1 MTKSY
6 SGSAVPR
13 HFVFIMGDGAFVV
26 QWDESRVQDILT
38 GEYRGLRDDTFGHA
52 ITDYELN
59 QLMAAGRV
67 EAYNR
72 NWVWL
77 YSLPEPNRFQTELKT
92 QERVRDRFRA
102 FYLNTTLPKSQ
113 LEQIRSLLLN
123 LGLGDDFSAQGRG
136 GLVVIAGREGNPFLH
151 FKEAEQIQ
159 KKLTVKAP
167 ELFRDSAIAFVE
179 IRLDDNHHDEDNK
192 RPEDNTDLATIIAS
206 QTDVSV
212 TQGKQIVLLVAD
224 DAERAA
230 LHQVCVELK
239 MDVREAD
246 SGRKALELLED
257 GQPDV
262 FLMDLELPDMHGWA
276 LISKLR
282 EISTLRDLPI
292 IVIAEHS
299 APDQQSLAFTVAK
312 VDLYLAKPVSKARL
326 RQNIWMSL
334 QSQMAH

>member
-13 HFVFIMGDGAFVV
+13 HFVFIMSDGAFVV

-38 GEYRGLRDDTFGHA
+38 GEYWGLRDDTFGHS
-52 ITDYELN
+52 ISDYELN
-59 QLMAAGRV
+59 QLMSAGRV

-77 YSLPEPNRFQTELKT
+77 YSLPEPNRFQNELKT
-92 QERVRDRFRA
+92 QERVRDRLRA

-113 LEQIRSLLLN
+113 IDNVHSLLVN
-123 LGLGDDFSAQGRG
+123 LGLAEDFSAEVRG
-136 GLVVIAGREGNPFLH
+136 GLVAIAGRDGNPFLH

-159 KKLTVKAP
+159 KKLTADAP
-167 ELFRDSAIAFVE
+167 ELFHDSAIAFVE
-179 IRLDDNHHDEDNK
+179 IRLDYGDHHPEMK

-212 TQGKQIVLLVAD
+212 TRGKQIVLLVTD
-224 DAERAA
+224 DNERAA
-230 LHQVCVELK
+230 LHEVCLEMK
-239 MDVREAD
+239 MDAHLAE
-246 SGRKALELLED
+246 SGAEALELLED
-257 GQPDV
+257 GHPAV
-262 FLMDLELPDMHGWA
+262 LLMDLELPDMHGWA

-282 EISTLRDLPI
+282 EINTLRDLPI

-299 APDQQSLAFTVAK
+299 ATEQQSLAFTVAK
-312 VDLYLAKPVSKARL
+312 VDLYLSKPVSKARL

-334 QSQMAH
+334 QNQMAH

>member
-1 MTKSY
+1 MTKSH
-6 SGSAVPR
+6 SGAAVPR
-13 HFVFIMGDGAFVV
+13 HFAFIMGDGAFVV

-38 GEYRGLRDDTFGHA
+38 GEYRGLRDDTFGHS

-59 QLMAAGRV
+59 QLMSAGRV

-77 YSLPEPNRFQTELKT
+77 YSLPEPNRFQSELKT
-92 QERVRDRFRA
+92 QERVQDRFRA

-113 LEQIRSLLLN
+113 LDNVRSLLTN
-123 LGLGDDFSAQGRG
+123 LGLADDFSAEGRG
-136 GLVVIAGREGNPFLH
+136 TLVAIAGRDGNPFLH

-159 KKLTVKAP
+159 KKLTAKAP
-167 ELFRDSAIAFVE
+167 ELFHDSAIAFVE
-179 IRLDDNHHDEDNK
+179 IRQEDSDRNPDTK

-212 TQGKQIVLLVAD
+212 TRGKQIVLLVTD
-224 DAERAA
+224 DGERAA
-230 LHQVCVELK
+230 LQDVCLEMK
-239 MDVREAD
+239 MDVQLAE
-246 SGRKALELLED
+246 SGSEALELLED
-257 GQPDV
+257 GHPAV

-282 EISTLRDLPI
+282 EINTLRNLPI

-299 APDQQSLAFTVAK
+299 ATEQQSLAFTVAK

-334 QSQMAH
+334 QNQMAR